1 MPTFHAHIPAQKFS
15 SEEKRALA
23 DALNLALHEAMNTP
37 MDDRF
42 VIISEHKDDEFFI
55 HPTFPGMKR
64 SDKRI
69 VVTVTFGTSR
79 TVEQKRKLAELVTR
93 YAVEKVG
100 VSEDDISLMMYA
112 IPLENMSFGGGK
124 LVSDID
130 LSMPWVKKVRRSKLP
145 CCLDRGSENDLK
157 RTSRSFS

>member
-55 HPTFPGMKR
+55 HPTFPGVER
-64 SDKRI
+64 SDKRM

-100 VSEDDISLMMYA
+100 VSQDDVTLMMYA
-112 IPLENMSFGGGK
+112 IPLESMSFGGGK
-124 LVSDID
+124 LVTDID
-130 LSMPWVKKVRRSKLP
+130 LAMPWVDK
-145 CCLDRGSENDLK
+145 
-157 RTSRSFS
+157 

>member
-55 HPTFPGMKR
+55 HPTFPGVER
-64 SDKRI
+64 SDKRM

-100 VSEDDISLMMYA
+100 VNQDDISLMMYA
-112 IPLENMSFGGGK
+112 IPLENMSFGAGK

-130 LSMPWVKKVRRSKLP
+130 LSMPWVNK
-145 CCLDRGSENDLK
+145 
-157 RTSRSFS
+157 

>member
-23 DALNLALHEAMNTP
+23 DALNLALHEAMDTP

-55 HPTFPGMKR
+55 HPTFPAMER
-64 SDKRI
+64 SDKRMVI
-69 VVTVTFGTSR
+69 TVTFGASR

-93 YAVEKVG
+93 YAVEEVG
-100 VSEDDISLMMYA
+100 VSKDDISLMMYA

-130 LSMPWVKKVRRSKLP
+130 LSMPWVNK
-145 CCLDRGSENDLK
+145 
-157 RTSRSFS
+157 

>member
-1 MPTFHAHIPAQKFS
+1 MPMFHAHIPAQKFS

-42 VIISEHKDDEFFI
+42 VIISEHKDDEFFV
-55 HPTFPGMKR
+55 HPTFPDVKR
-64 SDKRI
+64 SDKPII
-69 VVTVTFGTSR
+69 VMVTTGTSR

-100 VSEDDISLMMYA
+100 VSQDDISLMMYA

-130 LSMPWVKKVRRSKLP
+130 LSMPWVNK
-145 CCLDRGSENDLK
+145 
-157 RTSRSFS
+157 

>member
-23 DALNLALHEAMNTP
+23 DALNLALHEAMGTP

-42 VIISEHKDDEFFI
+42 VIISEHKDDELYI
-55 HPTFPGMKR
+55 HPTFPDMKR
-64 SDKRI
+64 SDKRMI
-69 VVTVTFGTSR
+69 VTVTTGASR

-100 VSEDDISLMMYA
+100 VSQDDITLMMYA
-112 IPLENMSFGGGK
+112 IPLENMSFGGGR

-130 LSMPWVKKVRRSKLP
+130 LSMPWVDK
-145 CCLDRGSENDLK
+145 
-157 RTSRSFS
+157 

>member
-55 HPTFPGMKR
+55 HPTFPGMVR
-64 SDKRI
+64 SDKRM

-79 TVEQKRKLAELVTR
+79 TLEQKRKLAELVTR

-100 VSEDDISLMMYA
+100 VSQDDVSLMMYA

-130 LSMPWVKKVRRSKLP
+130 LSMPWVNK
-145 CCLDRGSENDLK
+145 
-157 RTSRSFS
+157 

>member
-23 DALNLALHEAMNTP
+23 DALNLALHEAMDTP

-55 HPTFPGMKR
+55 HPTFPGMER
-64 SDKRI
+64 SDKRM

-79 TVEQKRKLAELVTR
+79 TLEQKRKLAELVTR

-100 VSEDDISLMMYA
+100 VNQDDISLMMYA

-130 LSMPWVKKVRRSKLP
+130 LSMPWVSK
-145 CCLDRGSENDLK
+145 
-157 RTSRSFS
+157 

>member
-23 DALNLALHEAMNTP
+23 DALNLALHEAMDTP

-42 VIISEHKDDEFFI
+42 IIISEHKEDEFFI
-55 HPTFPGMKR
+55 HPTFPDVKS
-64 SDKRI
+64 SDKPI
-69 VVTVTFGTSR
+69 IVTVTTGASR

-100 VSEDDISLMMYA
+100 VSQDDVTLLMYA
-112 IPLENMSFGGGK
+112 IPLESMSFGGGK
-124 LVSDID
+124 LVTDID
-130 LSMPWVKKVRRSKLP
+130 LSMPWVNK
-145 CCLDRGSENDLK
+145 
-157 RTSRSFS
+157 

>member
-1 MPTFHAHIPAQKFS
+1 MPTFHAHIPAKRFS

-23 DALNLALHEAMNTP
+23 DALNLALHEAMDTP

-42 VIISEHKDDEFFI
+42 VIISEHRDDEFFI
-55 HPTFPGMKR
+55 HPTFPAMER
-64 SDKRI
+64 SDKRM

-100 VSEDDISLMMYA
+100 VSKDDISLMMYA

-130 LSMPWVKKVRRSKLP
+130 LSMPWVNK
-145 CCLDRGSENDLK
+145 
-157 RTSRSFS
+157 

>member
-1 MPTFHAHIPAQKFS
+1 MPTFHAHIPAKKFS

-23 DALNLALHEAMNTP
+23 DALNLALHEAMDTP

-55 HPTFPGMKR
+55 HPTFPAMER
-64 SDKRI
+64 SDKRM

-130 LSMPWVKKVRRSKLP
+130 LSMPWVNK
-145 CCLDRGSENDLK
+145 
-157 RTSRSFS
+157 

>member
-42 VIISEHKDDEFFI
+42 VIISEHKDEEFFI
-55 HPTFPGMKR
+55 HPTFPNMER
-64 SDKRI
+64 SDKRMI
-69 VVTVTFGTSR
+69 VTVTFGTSR

-100 VSEDDISLMMYA
+100 VSQDDISLMMYA
-112 IPLENMSFGGGK
+112 IPLENMSFGSGK

-130 LSMPWVKKVRRSKLP
+130 LSMPWVNK
-145 CCLDRGSENDLK
+145 
-157 RTSRSFS
+157 

>member
-23 DALNLALHEAMNTP
+23 DAFNLALHEAMGTP

-42 VIISEHKDDEFFI
+42 VIISEHKDDELFI
-55 HPTFPGMKR
+55 HPTFPDMKR
-64 SDKRI
+64 SDKRMI
-69 VVTVTFGTSR
+69 VTVTTGASR
-79 TVEQKRKLAELVTR
+79 TAEQKRRLAELVTR

-100 VSEDDISLMMYA
+100 VSQDDVTLMMYA

-130 LSMPWVKKVRRSKLP
+130 VSMPWVNK
-145 CCLDRGSENDLK
+145 
-157 RTSRSFS
+157 

>member
-1 MPTFHAHIPAQKFS
+1 MPTFHAHIPAQTFS

-23 DALNLALHEAMNTP
+23 DALNLALHEAMGTP

-42 VIISEHKDDEFFI
+42 VIISEHKDDELFI
-55 HPTFPGMKR
+55 HPTFPDMKR
-64 SDKRI
+64 SDKRMI
-69 VVTVTFGTSR
+69 VTVTTGASR

-100 VSEDDISLMMYA
+100 VSQDDVTLMMYA
-112 IPLENMSFGGGK
+112 IPLENMSFGGGR

-130 LSMPWVKKVRRSKLP
+130 LSMPWVDK
-145 CCLDRGSENDLK
+145 
-157 RTSRSFS
+157 

>member
-1 MPTFHAHIPAQKFS
+1 MPTFHVHIPAEKFS

-37 MDDRF
+37 MEDRF
-42 VIISEHKDDEFFI
+42 VIISEHKEDELFI
-55 HPTFPGMKR
+55 HPTFPGMNR
-64 SDKRI
+64 SDKCMI
-69 VVTVTFGTSR
+69 ITVTAGTSR
-79 TVEQKRKLAELVTR
+79 TVDEKRRLAELVTR

-100 VSEDDISLMMYA
+100 IGHDDISLLIYT

-130 LSMPWVKKVRRSKLP
+130 LSMPWVNK
-145 CCLDRGSENDLK
+145 
-157 RTSRSFS
+157 